1 VQKPTLALSQ
11 KEILAAFSYTNGET
25 MKNAFEASGSSPSR
39 SKSLPDFSFHNH
51 GSICILNPLT
61 PAAKDWFNEHLPVD
75 NPETHFWAGGIVIE
89 ARYVPDI
96 ISGIQSD
103 GLLVAS

>member
-1 VQKPTLALSQ
+1 
-11 KEILAAFSYTNGET
+11 
-25 MKNAFEASGSSPSR
+25 MKNAFETSGSSPSN
-39 SKSLPDFSFHNH
+39 SKSRPKIHPDFSLQDH
-51 GSICILNPLT
+51 GSICILTPLT

-75 NPETHFWAGGIVIE
+75 NSETQFWAGGIVIE
-89 ARYVPDI
+89 PRYVPDI